1 MVSSMSQDFLRQ
13 FPLFAGLSEEDLER
27 LCDMAKTENLAA
39 GTVLMKEGTQ
49 GDALYVILDGTFEI
63 TKRSH
68 GRDLWIATRG
78 PGEMLG
84 EISLL
89 ERTPRSATVRAATDC
104 RLLKINREDFQQL
117 LTKSSTA
124 AMAMLRTVT
133 ARLRNTE
140 LMLRQSEKM
149 AALGTLSAGLAH
161 ELNNPAAAVS
171 RSSTQLRESLAGL
184 QRHAAGL
191 GALNPSL
198 EAMAV
203 VNSLRM
209 ELPGRAASL
218 VRLDPLARSDL
229 EGEVG
234 GWLEEQG
241 VDQSW
246 ELAPAVVA
254 LGWDTADL
262 ERLTTPFTTAQ
273 KPVFLCWLATACSVY
288 ALLDEVSQG
297 VGRIS
302 EIVKAVKSY
311 SYLDQA
317 PVQLVDV
324 HEGIENTLVI
334 LQHKLKGGVTVI
346 KDYAAD
352 PPRIEAY
359 ASELNQVWT
368 NLIDNAIDAMN
379 GHGELRIRTYGQ
391 DKPRD
396 GGARSEIIVEISD
409 SGPGIPP
416 EVQGRIFDAFFTT
429 KELGKGTGLGL
440 HITYNIIVNQH
451 HGEIKVESQ
460 PGQTIF
466 RVTLPVQINKLSL
479 STE

>member
-1 MVSSMSQDFLRQ
+1 MDSSLSQEFLRQ
-13 FPLFAGLSEEDLER
+13 LPLFAGLPEKDLDR
-27 LCDMAKTENLAA
+27 LCAMAKTETLPA
-39 GTVLMKEGTQ
+39 GEVLMEEGSL

-68 GRDLWIATRG
+68 ERDLWIANRG

-89 ERTPRSATVRAATDC
+89 EQTPRSATVRAATDC

-117 LTKSSTA
+117 LAKSSTA

-161 ELNNPAAAVS
+161 ELNNPAAAVR
-171 RSSTQLRESLAGL
+171 RSATQLHDALASL

-191 GALNPSL
+191 GALNPSP

-203 VNSLRM
+203 VNTLRM
-209 ELPGRAASL
+209 ELPQRATRP
-218 VRLDPLARSDL
+218 VKLDPLARSDL

-241 VDQSW
+241 VDQPW
-246 ELAPAVVA
+246 ELAPAIVA
-254 LGWDTADL
+254 LGWHAADL
-262 ERLTTPFTTAQ
+262 EDLTTPFTPAQ
-273 KPVFLCWLATACSVY
+273 KPVFLCWLATACTVY

-297 VGRIS
+297 AGRIS

-334 LQHKLKGGVTVI
+334 LRHKLKGGVTVV
-346 KDYAAD
+346 KEYAPD
-352 PPRIEAY
+352 LPRIEAY

-379 GHGELRIRTYGQ
+379 GQGGIRIRTHGQ
-391 DKPRD
+391 ARPAN
-396 GGARSEIIVEISD
+396 GGAGQAIFVEISD
-409 SGPGIPP
+409 SGPGIPA

-429 KELGKGTGLGL
+429 KEPGKGTGLGL
-440 HITYNIIVNQH
+440 HISYNIVVNQH
-451 HGEIKVESQ
+451 HGEIKVESL
-460 PGQTIF
+460 PGQTTF
-466 RVTLPVQINKLSL
+466 RVTLPVQLNR
-479 STE
+479 

>member
-1 MVSSMSQDFLRQ
+1 MGSSMSQDFLRQ
-13 FPLFAGLSEEDLER
+13 LPLFAGLPEEDLDR
-27 LCDMAKTENLAA
+27 LCDMARTETLPA
-39 GTVLMKEGTQ
+39 GEVLMEEGGL

-63 TKRSH
+63 TKRSQE
-68 GRDLWIATRG
+68 RDLWIATRG

-104 RLLKINREDFQQL
+104 RVLRICREDFEQL
-117 LTKSSTA
+117 LTKSSSA

-133 ARLRNTE
+133 SRLRNTE

-171 RSSTQLRESLAGL
+171 RSATQLREALAGL

-191 GALNPSL
+191 GALNPSP

-203 VNSLRM
+203 VNTLRM
-209 ELPGRAASL
+209 ELPQRATGP
-218 VRLDPLARSDL
+218 VRLDPLARSDR

-241 VDQSW
+241 VDLAW
-246 ELAPAVVA
+246 ELAPAIVA
-254 LGWDTADL
+254 LGWDAADL
-262 ERLTTPFTTAQ
+262 ERLTTPFTAAQ
-273 KPVFLCWLATACSVY
+273 KPVFLCWLATACTVY

-297 VGRIS
+297 AGRIS

-324 HEGIENTLVI
+324 HEGIEDTLVI
-334 LQHKLKGGVTVI
+334 LRHKLKGGVNVV
-346 KDYAAD
+346 KEYAPD
-352 PPRIEAY
+352 LPRIEAY

-379 GHGELRIRTYGQ
+379 GQGELRIRTYGQ
-391 DKPRD
+391 DKPGD
-396 GGARSEIIVEISD
+396 GGTRSEIVVEISD
-409 SGPGIPP
+409 NGPGIPP
-416 EVQGRIFDAFFTT
+416 ELQGRIFDAFFTT
-429 KELGKGTGLGL
+429 KEPGKGTGLGL
-440 HITYNIIVNQH
+440 HITYNIVVNQH
-451 HGEIKVESQ
+451 HGEIKVESL
-460 PGQTIF
+460 PGQTTF
-466 RVTLPVQINKLSL
+466 RVTLPVLL
-479 STE
+479 DR